1 MPGLA
6 LPALPANKQLFKQS
20 PRRRRR
26 RRCRICK
33 RRCPVKYPF
42 TSERASIATA
52 HHHSS
57 FCTATRTRIGCGVP
71 RARARVRK
79 RACVRCRVSGV
90 RAHAPTLCAYFINVF
105 VAVHFDDD
113 DDATALMYTPFNIKQ
128 QCKKAHYHTH
138 THITK

>member
-26 RRCRICK
+26 RCRICK

-42 TSERASIATA
+42 TSKRASIATA

-57 FCTATRTRIGCGVP
+57 FCTATWTRIGCGVP
-71 RARARVRK
+71 RARASVH
-79 RACVRCRVSGV
+79 ACVVGSLAC
-90 RAHAPTLCAYFINVF
+90 AHTPRHFARILLMFLWPCTSTTTTTTLRLLCTNLLILNNSA
-105 VAVHFDDD
+105 
-113 DDATALMYTPFNIKQ
+113 
-128 QCKKAHYHTH
+128 KKHTTTH
-138 THITK
+138 THIPK